1 MEKILVLNF
10 NGDCARQIAKK
21 IRACR
26 VFAEIMPHDISAEE
40 IKDKGFLGIVLA
52 GGGGNVHDTGALRC
66 DRKILTLGIPVL
78 GIGYG
83 ALLLAEMSGGDVEP
97 RTENGDVCEVYA
109 DSSCIL
115 LSDLPQR
122 STCFMPSRT
131 NITRVP
137 TGFRITA
144 KAEGCAV
151 AAMENS
157 SAGLYAVQ
165 FHPESDETKEGLS
178 LFKNFLY
185 RICGTHAEWTSLSF
199 IRRAGNDLRE
209 RLKDNRVLCPLYG
222 DMASA
227 VTALLLYKAGVK
239 NLNFV
244 FFNHGLFTNG
254 EAETVKTFFSALDGI
269 SFAEIDAKSRFLGRL
284 IGITEGKSKMR
295 IVTEEITRMLKTET
309 DKLEST
315 DFLALPALY
324 GDTNNTPHGDFEN
337 TVSPISYLLE
347 EEARAVGAELGLPKT
362 LSLLRFSDTINS
374 VRRITGEITPEKYAV
389 LCDCD
394 TRFKAEMRTSL
405 GNAEYYCFTE
415 LDFHPSQDDFTVILH
430 ASSREN
436 NKETRHRLP
445 VDALERA
452 AQKIKRAVNGAERI
466 LYDITP

>member
-1 MEKILVLNF
+1 
-10 NGDCARQIAKK
+10 
-21 IRACR
+21 
-26 VFAEIMPHDISAEE
+26 
-40 IKDKGFLGIVLA
+40 
-52 GGGGNVHDTGALRC
+52 
-66 DRKILTLGIPVL
+66 
-78 GIGYG
+78 
-83 ALLLAEMSGGDVEP
+83 
-97 RTENGDVCEVYA
+97 
-109 DSSCIL
+109 
-115 LSDLPQR
+115 
-122 STCFMPSRT
+122 MPSRT
-131 NITRVP
+131 NINRVP

-165 FHPESDETKEGLS
+165 FHPEADETQAGLS

-209 RLKDNRVLCPLYG
+209 RLDGSHILCPLYG

-227 VTALLLYKAGVK
+227 VTALLLHKAQAGK
-239 NLNFV
+239 LTCV
-244 FFNHGLFTNG
+244 FINHGLFTNG

-269 SFAEIDAKSRFLGRL
+269 DFIEIDAKSRFLGRL
-284 IGITEGKSKMR
+284 IGITEAKSKMR
-295 IVTEEITRMLKTET
+295 IVTEEITRMLKAETE
-309 DKLEST
+309 KLENT

-324 GDTNNTPHGDFEN
+324 GDANNAPHSDFEN

-362 LSLLRFSDTINS
+362 LSLLRFADTVNS
-374 VRRITGEITPEKYAV
+374 AKRITGEVTPDKLAT

-394 TRFKAEMRTSL
+394 TRFKAEIHTSL
-405 GNAEYYCFTE
+405 GNAECYCFTE
-415 LDFHPSQDDFTVILH
+415 LDFLPSQNDFTVILH

-452 AQKIKRAVNGAERI
+452 AQKIKHSVKGAERI
-466 LYDITP
+466 FYDITP